1 MVHPLLFIV
10 PLFLTT
16 LTFDTLNLKFSEAH
30 FPLQIRNI
38 FSTPTPINP
47 TFHLTCP
54 SKSFNV
60 SAGGE
65 STSSTQASER
75 LSTGALVLQLELKGD
90 RLHYQLR
97 RLPGK
102 RKGGWFIHRVDLRKM
117 KEWPLKRDH
126 FNRQIVFQPSYFKG
140 YVSFGGVM
148 TWEFPLFICL
158 LFQNDA
164 REPGECGKYTMGR
177 RRRVART

>member
-16 LTFDTLNLKFSEAH
+16 LTFDTLNPRFSEAH

-38 FSTPTPINP
+38 FSTPTLVNP
-47 TFHLTCP
+47 TLHLTCP

-65 STSSTQASER
+65 STSSTQTSER

-97 RLPGK
+97 RLSGK
-102 RKGGWFIHRVDLRKM
+102 RKGGWFQFHRVDLRKM
-117 KEWPLKRDH
+117 KEMSSEKGP
-126 FNRQIVFQPSYFKG
+126 FQQENSLPTVIFQGLCEFWGSNDLG
-140 YVSFGGVM
+140 VSTF
-148 TWEFPLFICL
+148 LFA
-158 LFQNDA
+158 FS
-164 REPGECGKYTMGR
+164 E
-177 RRRVART
+177 

>member
-10 PLFLTT
+10 PLVLTT
-16 LTFDTLNLKFSEAH
+16 LTFDTLNLRFSEAH

-38 FSTPTPINP
+38 FSTLTLVNP
-47 TFHLTCP
+47 TLHLTCP

-65 STSSTQASER
+65 STSSTQTSER

-102 RKGGWFIHRVDLRKM
+102 RKGGWFQFHWVDLRKM
-117 KEWPLKRDH
+117 KEGPLKRDH
-126 FNRQIVFQPSYFKG
+126 FNRKIVFQPSYFKG
-140 YVSFGGVM
+140 YVSFG
-148 TWEFPLFICL
+148 E
-158 LFQNDA
+158 
-164 REPGECGKYTMGR
+164 
-177 RRRVART
+177 